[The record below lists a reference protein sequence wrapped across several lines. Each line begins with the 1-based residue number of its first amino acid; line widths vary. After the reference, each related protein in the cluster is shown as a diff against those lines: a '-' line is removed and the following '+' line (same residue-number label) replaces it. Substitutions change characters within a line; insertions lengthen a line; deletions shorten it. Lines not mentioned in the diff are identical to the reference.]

1 MELDAWKEI
10 WKDADLEEKSK
21 PGNAE
26 ILEMIGKLPRNP
38 IAKMKHSVLVETILI
53 VVLFG
58 GVAIFYFIAFNGS
71 FNSVA
76 WLYLILIGLSVIYYY
91 RKWKL
96 LSEMQCAACQVKSN
110 LQRQVSTL
118 DRYVRFYLWAGTL
131 IVPLIFTFLGVLFYY
146 KFPRG
151 NAIFIFPPF
160 GITGLK
166 SWLIWLVFI
175 SVFTAILYRVNR
187 WYVSRLYGRHVER
200 LKELLNQME
209 E

>member
-10 WKDADLEEKSK
+10 WKDTDREKNTK

-26 ILEMIGKLPRNP
+26 ILDMIGRLPRNP
-38 IAKMKHSVLVETILI
+38 IAKMKHTVLVETILI

-58 GVAIFYFIAFNGS
+58 GVAIFYFIAFNGN

-76 WLYLILIGLSVIYYY
+76 WLYIVMTALFGMYYY

-110 LQRQVSTL
+110 LQRQVNTL
-118 DRYVRFYLWAGTL
+118 EKYIRFYLIAGTVF
-131 IVPLIFTFLGVLFYY
+131 VPLIFIFLGVLFYY
-146 KFPRG
+146 KFPTG
-151 NAIFIFPPF
+151 NSIFIFPPI
-160 GITGLK
+160 GTTGLK
-166 SWLIWLVFI
+166 SWVIWLAFI
-175 SVFTAILYRVNR
+175 SVFTVLLYMANR
-187 WYVSRLYGRHVER
+187 WYVNRLYSRHVEK
-200 LKELLNQME
+200 LKQLLNQME